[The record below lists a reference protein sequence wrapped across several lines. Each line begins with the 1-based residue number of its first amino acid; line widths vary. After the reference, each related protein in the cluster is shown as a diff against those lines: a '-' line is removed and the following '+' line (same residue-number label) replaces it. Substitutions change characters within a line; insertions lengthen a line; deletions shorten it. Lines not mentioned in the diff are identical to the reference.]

1 MDSTLGRASTTENC
15 KENENDAMLLFKPA
29 VLSAIKTI
37 RNKKYRADKESVFD
51 FLTKS
56 LASNIEMELLK
67 HVLTTLIQNNIVI
80 DKKAPTGLSSF
91 SIGDDSLDRQNEVNS
106 LIGNNQAELNLDFN
120 ENSPLP
126 NYNIDTPYSHQV
138 VSRPKKAKNEL
149 NLETRFTTLRNYIE
163 CEISSLDSKFQFVCD
178 KLKTINIP
186 EYEIMKT
193 LKK

>member
-138 VSRPKKAKNEL
+138 VSRPKKAKDEL

>member
-126 NYNIDTPYSHQV
+126 I
-138 VSRPKKAKNEL
+138 
-149 NLETRFTTLRNYIE
+149 TTL
-163 CEISSLDSKFQFVCD
+163 
-178 KLKTINIP
+178 
-186 EYEIMKT
+186 T
-193 LKK
+193 LFTPPR

>member
-51 FLTKS
+51 FLTNS

-126 NYNIDTPYSHQV
+126 I
-138 VSRPKKAKNEL
+138 
-149 NLETRFTTLRNYIE
+149 TTL
-163 CEISSLDSKFQFVCD
+163 
-178 KLKTINIP
+178 
-186 EYEIMKT
+186 T
-193 LKK
+193 LFTPPR

>member
-29 VLSAIKTI
+29 VLSAMKTI

-138 VSRPKKAKNEL
+138 VSRPKKAKDEL

>member
-138 VSRPKKAKNEL
+138 VNRPKG
-149 NLETRFTTLRNYIE
+149 
-163 CEISSLDSKFQFVCD
+163 
-178 KLKTINIP
+178 
-186 EYEIMKT
+186 
-193 LKK
+193 